1 MATDYI
7 PQIANEHPPSPVI
20 SATAGPTLVDWATS
34 AETNI
39 ACDQGWER
47 VRRIISAS
55 QRRIRKT
62 ATDSP
67 LSFILGVG
75 VVAFGIGIALRIWR
89 SNSYAGNQF
98 FGKWRT

>member
-1 MATDYI
+1 M
-7 PQIANEHPPSPVI
+7 ANEHPPSPVI
-20 SATAGPTLVDWATS
+20 SATAGPTLVDRAS

-39 ACDQGWER
+39 ACAQGWER
-47 VRRIISAS
+47 VRHIIGAS

-67 LSFILGVG
+67 LSFIVGVG
-75 VVAFGIGIALRIWR
+75 IVAFGIGIALRIWR
-89 SNSYAGNQF
+89 SNTYAGNQF

>member
-7 PQIANEHPPSPVI
+7 PQIGNEHPPSPVV
-20 SATAGPTLVDWATS
+20 SATGGPTLVDWVS
-34 AETNI
+34 AETNG
-39 ACDQGWER
+39 AYAESWEH
-47 VRRIISAS
+47 VRHFISAS

-75 VVAFGIGIALRIWR
+75 IVAFGIGIALRIWR
-89 SNSYAGNQF
+89 SNRYAGNQF